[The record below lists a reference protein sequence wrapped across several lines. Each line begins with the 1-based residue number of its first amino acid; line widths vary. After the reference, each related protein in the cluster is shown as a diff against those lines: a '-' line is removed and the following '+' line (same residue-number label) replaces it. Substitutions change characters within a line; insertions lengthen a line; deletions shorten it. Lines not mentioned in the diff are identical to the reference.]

1 MTEMDTHTEQRRRA
15 LTAFKEKGGF
25 AVGRWEKEAGL
36 GDGTLRKF
44 LDGVATTI
52 TDRTIHRLAEGAA
65 KILKRPVTEAELL
78 GDQPPAGSRVFISS
92 AAEDSSTKELISR
105 LMNELYDPD
114 TMPAGSDKEKVVIA
128 LARHLRKQA
137 SK

>member
-1 MTEMDTHTEQRRRA
+1 MV
-15 LTAFKEKGGF
+15 L
-25 AVGRWEKEAGL
+25 GL
-36 GDGTLRKF
+36 GVPHAAQSAESASPAQLEKAKKILHEVPLMDGHNDVPWQYRK
-44 LDGVATTI
+44 
-52 TDRTIHRLAEGAA
+52 RSLAEGAA

-78 GDQPPAGSRVFISS
+78 GDQSPPGSRVFISYTT
-92 AAEDSSTKELISR
+92 EDSSAKELISR